1 MKGARPR
8 RSGFRLR
15 HPLLLGGGFVLA
27 AAAVIVVL
35 VLALA
40 GGGDSSSSAGVVP
53 SGYPYPVQ
61 TFADQ
66 GRDHLNPGATYDSY
80 NSSPP
85 TSGPHAPSP
94 APWGVSSVELP
105 KEVPVHNME
114 HGGVVIW
121 YNCQAGA
128 QPLDDTACK
137 QLRDQLAAI
146 VQEVVGQKKEVLMT
160 PYSRMDHRIAL
171 TAWRTLDAFDEFD
184 EARVRLFIT
193 TFERKFNPEG
203 F

>member
-1 MKGARPR
+1 V
-8 RSGFRLR
+8 
-15 HPLLLGGGFVLA
+15 LLGGGFAVA
-27 AAAVIVVL
+27 AAAVIALL

-40 GGGDSSSSAGVVP
+40 GGGGSSSGVGVVR

-66 GRDHLNPGATYDSY
+66 GRDHLAVGETYGAY

-114 HGGVVIW
+114 HGGVVVW
-121 YNCQAGA
+121 YNCAAGP
-128 QPLDDTACK
+128 QPLDQTACT
-137 QLRDQLAAI
+137 QLRDRLAAI
-146 VQEVVGQKKEVLMT
+146 VQEAVGQKKEVLMT
-160 PYSRMDHRIAL
+160 PYSHMDHRIAL
-171 TAWRTLDAFDEFD
+171 TAWRTLDSFDDFD
-184 EARVRLFIT
+184 EARVRAFIA
-193 TFERKFNPEG
+193 TFERKFNPEE